1 MTAVLA
7 ILLSIVAAG
16 IVALVLRALFLG
28 YPPPRLAA
36 GSTLTRKEQALVAA
50 AADALFPPDGP
61 IPLSGTEA
69 GLVEYMDA
77 SLRRVPAGQRA
88 LLRLLFVFLE
98 HGPWIF
104 GPRRARFTQLT
115 PDDRVVALTDMA
127 GSAIYFRR
135 IAFLS
140 LRTMLSM
147 GYLANDAVAR
157 TIGMTSHASP
167 FEVVADA
174 ASVAPVRERPSAR
187 PAAAASAKN
196 AGLKGGL
203 QPA

>member
-50 AADALFPPDGP
+50 AADALFPPEGP

-157 TIGMTSHASP
+157 KIGMTTHAAP
-167 FEVVADA
+167 FEVTADA
-174 ASVAPVRERPSAR
+174 ATVRERPSAR
-187 PAAAASAKN
+187 PAATASAKN